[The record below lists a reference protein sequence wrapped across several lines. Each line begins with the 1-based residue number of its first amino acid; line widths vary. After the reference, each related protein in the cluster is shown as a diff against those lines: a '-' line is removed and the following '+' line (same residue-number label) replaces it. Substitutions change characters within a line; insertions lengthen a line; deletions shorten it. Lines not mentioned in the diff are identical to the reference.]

1 MVGGMI
7 CFNNGAYFVT
17 TAAISWD
24 RCKQDINSHMGSGC
38 DKLEVIPGFSDL
50 YGNAW
55 GSPKTQDVFTGRVVM
70 IYKGR

>member
-1 MVGGMI
+1 MVIDFTNDGVS
-7 CFNNGAYFVT
+7 NTVT
-17 TAAISWD
+17 NVKNVVEW
-24 RCKQDINSHMGSGC
+24 CKQDINSHMGSGC